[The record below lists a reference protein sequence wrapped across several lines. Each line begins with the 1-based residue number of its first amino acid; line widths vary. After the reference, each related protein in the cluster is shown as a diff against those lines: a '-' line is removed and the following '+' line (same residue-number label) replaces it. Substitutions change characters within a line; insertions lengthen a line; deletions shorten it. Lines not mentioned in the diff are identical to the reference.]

1 MVLFAEEPQLEVSWQ
16 MFAYYESNLILA
28 RFLASAIKKTDEEEA
43 PKVKQVEQLNVGINE
58 WVGSDRFYKA
68 FFGLVNKTCAHT

>member
-1 MVLFAEEPQLEVSWQ
+1 

-58 WVGSDRFYKA
+58 
-68 FFGLVNKTCAHT
+68 